1 MFIGDLLR
9 GKSILEDMRS
19 TLEIGPIGI
28 INFGLILN

>member
-1 MFIGDLLR
+1 MKGE
-9 GKSILEDMRS
+9 SILGDVQS